1 MNFHELG
8 LHMQL
13 LKKVLLG
20 LMGLALVLAAVVWAF
35 QKEVGT
41 ALLQRVA
48 HAAVGRNIIPTLPD
62 GLHVALCGTNGPF
75 PDPTRAGPCT
85 AIIAGDRL
93 FVVDAGEGSARNMG
107 YMGLP
112 LGKVEALLLTHFHS
126 DHIDGLGPFMLQHWG
141 MATATTPLPIYG
153 PTGVDQVVDGFR
165 AAYVLDYGYR
175 VAHHSEKIMPSGGS
189 GGKGLPFT
197 LPPVGQG
204 DTVVVLED
212 KGLKITAF
220 RVNHAPIEPAVG
232 YRFDYKGRSV
242 VITGDTKLT
251 PTVATAAKDADI
263 LIHEALQPT
272 LVNILGA
279 ELAAKNM
286 GNLVHVMRDILNY
299 HTTPEEAAAQAHAA
313 QVKHLVYNHIVPP
326 LPVKF
331 AYPAFVGDAAKFFD
345 GPITVGEDGMLFTL
359 PANSSVIEKKRLM

>member
-1 MNFHELG
+1 MKMVKKALIG
-8 LHMQL
+8 LLALAALLAVLVWVFQRQVGIQL
-13 LKKVLLG
+13 LK
-20 LMGLALVLAAVVWAF
+20 
-35 QKEVGT
+35 Q
-41 ALLQRVA
+41 VA
-48 HAAVGRNIIPTLPD
+48 QANVGRNIIPTLPD
-62 GLHVALCGTNGPF
+62 GLHVALCGTGSPF
-75 PDPTRAGPCT
+75 PDPSRAGPCT
-85 AIIAGDRL
+85 AVIAGDRL

-112 LGKVEALLLTHFHS
+112 AGTMEALLLTHFHS

-141 MATATTPLPIYG
+141 MTTATTPLPIYG
-153 PTGVDQVVDGFR
+153 PTGVDTLVDGFR
-165 AAYVLDYGYR
+165 AAYVYDYGYR

-189 GGKGLPFT
+189 GGKGMPFSLPA
-197 LPPVGQG
+197 VGQG
-204 DTVVVLED
+204 DTVVVLDD

-251 PTVATAAKDADI
+251 PTVATAAQGADI
-263 LIHEALQPT
+263 LVHEALQPA

-279 ELAAKNM
+279 EFEAKNM
-286 GNLVHVMRDILNY
+286 GNLAHVMRDILNY
-299 HTTPEEAAAQAHAA
+299 HTTPEEAAAQANAA

-326 LPVKF
+326 LPVKL
-331 AYPAFVGDAAKFFD
+331 AYPAFVGDAAKFFS

>member
-1 MNFHELG
+1 MKMVKKALIG
-8 LHMQL
+8 LVALAALLAVLVWVFQRQVGTQL
-13 LKKVLLG
+13 LK
-20 LMGLALVLAAVVWAF
+20 
-35 QKEVGT
+35 Q
-41 ALLQRVA
+41 VA
-48 HAAVGRNIIPTLPD
+48 HANVGRNIIPILPD
-62 GLHVALCGTNGPF
+62 GLHVALCGTGSPF

-85 AIIAGDRL
+85 AIVAGDRL

-112 LGKVEALLLTHFHS
+112 LGKMEALLLTHFHS

-141 MATATTPLPIYG
+141 MATATAPLPIYG
-153 PTGVDQVVDGFR
+153 PTGVDTLVDGFR
-165 AAYVLDYGYR
+165 AAYVYDYGYR

-331 AYPAFVGDAAKFFD
+331 AYPAFVGDAAKFFG

>member
-1 MNFHELG
+1 MRV
-8 LHMQL
+8 
-13 LKKVLLG
+13 LKKGLLG
-20 LMGLALVLAAVVWAF
+20 LAGLALVLAAGVSVFQRQAGIAF
-35 QKEVGT
+35 LKIMVQNN
-41 ALLQRVA
+41 
-48 HAAVGRNIIPTLPD
+48 VGRNIIPTLPD
-62 GLHVALCGTNGPF
+62 GLHVALCGTGSPF

-112 LGKVEALLLTHFHS
+112 LGKMEALLLTHFHS

-141 MATATTPLPIYG
+141 LATATIPLPIHG
-153 PTGVDQVVDGFR
+153 PTGVDKLVDGFR
-165 AAYVLDYGYR
+165 AAYVYDYGYR

-189 GGKGLPFT
+189 GGKGMPFA

-204 DTVVVLED
+204 DTVVVLDD

-242 VITGDTKLT
+242 VITGDTKVT
-251 PTVATAAKDADI
+251 PSVVTVAQGADI
-263 LIHEALQPT
+263 LVHEALQPA
-272 LVNILGA
+272 LVNLLGA
-279 ELAAKNM
+279 EFEAKNM
-286 GNLVHVMRDILNY
+286 GNLAHVMRDILNY
-299 HTTPEEAAAQAHAA
+299 HTTPEEAAAQANAA
-313 QVKHLVYNHIVPP
+313 QVKQLVYNHIVPP
-326 LPVKF
+326 LPVTF
-331 AYPAFVGDAAKFFD
+331 AYPAFVGDAAKFFG

-359 PANSSVIEKKRLM
+359 PANSTAIDKKRLM

>member
-1 MNFHELG
+1 MKMVKKALIG
-8 LHMQL
+8 LVALAALLAVLVWVFQRQVGMQL
-13 LKKVLLG
+13 LK
-20 LMGLALVLAAVVWAF
+20 
-35 QKEVGT
+35 Q
-41 ALLQRVA
+41 VA
-48 HAAVGRNIIPTLPD
+48 HANVGRNIIPTLPD
-62 GLHVALCGTNGPF
+62 GLHVALCGTGSPF
-75 PDPTRAGPCT
+75 PDPSRAGPCT
-85 AIIAGDRL
+85 AVIAGDRL

-112 LGKVEALLLTHFHS
+112 AGTMEALLLTHFHS

-141 MATATTPLPIYG
+141 MTTATTPLPIYG
-153 PTGVDQVVDGFR
+153 PTGVDILVDGFR
-165 AAYVLDYGYR
+165 AAYVYDYGYR

-189 GGKGLPFT
+189 GGKGMPFA

-204 DTVVVLED
+204 DTVVVLDD

-220 RVNHAPIEPAVG
+220 RANHAPIEPAVG

-279 ELAAKNM
+279 EFEAKNM
-286 GNLVHVMRDILNY
+286 GNLAHVMRDILNY
-299 HTTPEEAAAQAHAA
+299 HTTPEEAAAQANAA

-326 LPVKF
+326 LPVKL
-331 AYPAFVGDAAKFFD
+331 AYPAFVGDAAKFFG

-359 PANSSVIEKKRLM
+359 PANSNAIEKKRLM

>member
-1 MNFHELG
+1 MRI
-8 LHMQL
+8 
-13 LKKVLLG
+13 LKKALVGLL
-20 LMGLALVLAAVVWAF
+20 GLALVLAAVVWAF
-35 QKEVGT
+35 QRQVGT
-41 ALLQRVA
+41 ALLQRVVQA
-48 HAAVGRNIIPTLPD
+48 NVGRNIIPTLPD
-62 GLHVALCGTNGPF
+62 GLHVALCGTGSPF

-85 AIIAGDRL
+85 AIIAGERL

-112 LGKVEALLLTHFHS
+112 LGKMEALLVTHFHS

-141 MATATTPLPIYG
+141 MATATAPLPIIG
-153 PTGVDQVVDGFR
+153 PTGVDTMVDGFR
-165 AAYVLDYGYR
+165 AAYVFDYGYR

-189 GGKGLPFT
+189 GGKGVPFA

-204 DTVVVLED
+204 DTVVVLDD

-251 PTVATAAKDADI
+251 PSVATVSQGADI
-263 LIHEALQPT
+263 LVHEALQPK

-279 ELAAKNM
+279 EFEAKNM
-286 GNLVHVMRDILNY
+286 GNLAHVMRDILNY
-299 HTTPEEAAAQAHAA
+299 HTTPEEAAAQANAA

-326 LPVKF
+326 MPIKF
-331 AYPAFVGDAAKFFD
+331 AYPAFVGDAAKFFG

-359 PANSSVIEKKRLM
+359 PANSTAIDKKRLM